1 MIDLTLIIEIVTFIV
16 CLWLLYRAFS
26 APIAR
31 SLRQRSERIEEGQ
44 RAAEESLR
52 RAEDTQ
58 RVVQQQLAAARAEAQ
73 DIIASATKAAEAQ
86 RQALIAQARGEA
98 EALVQRTQAE
108 SQRERQAAVDEL
120 RREAGRL
127 AVFVASRLI
136 GHSLDVE
143 ARRELVDNAIADI
156 GRRE

>member
-1 MIDLTLIIEIVTFIV
+1 MIDLALILEIATFLV
-16 CLWLLYRAFS
+16 CLWLLYRWSA
-26 APIAR
+26 APITRA
-31 SLRQRSERIEEGQ
+31 LRQRAERIAEGQ

-86 RQALIAQARGEA
+86 RQALIAQAKGEA

-143 ARRELVDNAIADI
+143 ARRELVDTAIADI

>member
-1 MIDLTLIIEIVTFIV
+1 MIDLALILEIATFVV
-16 CLWLLYRAFS
+16 CLWLLYRWS
-26 APIAR
+26 ATPITRA
-31 SLRQRSERIEEGQ
+31 LRQRAERIAEGQ

-58 RVVQQQLAAARAEAQ
+58 RVVQQQLSMARAEAQ

-156 GRRE
+156 GRGE